1 MRDFEARLDKLLT
14 WINECV
20 PTAGSAPFVSPRIT
34 VKNSPDSGRGLY
46 AVDHIRALEKIVTIP
61 HSLLLNYT
69 TVVAHISK
77 FAPFSLQESYY
88 GKVNVPSTPLDP
100 VTEIYK
106 TFSLDTLLRL
116 LSFQLLGLYLV
127 LEKRR
132 GENSFW
138 KPFLDMLPELDE
150 LSLAPIVWTILKHSE
165 AEHLT
170 RMLPRSTRKHTND
183 VVSRFENDYNRV
195 SDFLGSA
202 THISKEDFLWA
213 WMCINSRCLYME
225 MPQKSDASDNFTL
238 APYVDFLNHLGNDE
252 CGIKIDAHGFHVL
265 TSTPYKPDSE
275 LYFSYGP
282 HSNEFLLCEY
292 GFTLAYNKWNYVDI
306 SDLIMPLLRPQQ
318 VAFLKESG
326 YYGDY
331 TVNEQGASFRTEVA
345 LATLQENE
353 PSASRKLKAFVDGV
367 IDGSVYQSKSW
378 RLLGQIMKKLIGDS
392 DKKLA
397 SEFLSPEGRAIAT
410 LYKDTKMIA
419 KKTLEGLQ

>member
-46 AVDHIRALEKIVTIP
+46 AVDHIRASEKIVTIP

-116 LSFQLLGLYLV
+116 SSFQLLGLYLV

-150 LSLAPIVWTILKHSE
+150 LSSAPIVWTILKHSE

-238 APYVDFLNHLGNDE
+238 APYVDFLNHSGNDE

-397 SEFLSPEGRAIAT
+397 SEFSSPEGRAIAT

>member
-1 MRDFEARLDKLLT
+1 MRDFEARLNKLLT

-46 AVDHIRALEKIVTIP
+46 AVDHIRASEKIVTIP

-77 FAPFSLQESYY
+77 FAPFSLQEPYY
-88 GKVNVPSTPLDP
+88 GKVNVPSTPIDP

-106 TFSLDTLLRL
+106 TFSLDILLRL
-116 LSFQLLGLYLV
+116 SSFQLLGLYLV

-150 LSLAPIVWTILKHSE
+150 LSSAPIVWTILKHSE

-238 APYVDFLNHLGNDE
+238 APYVDFLNHSGNDE

-318 VAFLKESG
+318 AAFLKESG

-331 TVNEQGASFRTEVA
+331 TVNKQGASFRTEVA

-367 IDGSVYQSKSW
+367 IDGLVYQSKSW

-397 SEFLSPEGRAIAT
+397 SEFSSPEGRALAT

-419 KKTLEGLQ
+419 EKTLKGLQ

>member
-1 MRDFEARLDKLLT
+1 
-14 WINECV
+14 
-20 PTAGSAPFVSPRIT
+20 
-34 VKNSPDSGRGLY
+34 
-46 AVDHIRALEKIVTIP
+46 
-61 HSLLLNYT
+61 
-69 TVVAHISK
+69 
-77 FAPFSLQESYY
+77 
-88 GKVNVPSTPLDP
+88 
-100 VTEIYK
+100 
-106 TFSLDTLLRL
+106 
-116 LSFQLLGLYLV
+116 
-127 LEKRR
+127 
-132 GENSFW
+132 
-138 KPFLDMLPELDE
+138 
-150 LSLAPIVWTILKHSE
+150 
-165 AEHLT
+165 
-170 RMLPRSTRKHTND
+170 
-183 VVSRFENDYNRV
+183 
-195 SDFLGSA
+195 
-202 THISKEDFLWA
+202 
-213 WMCINSRCLYME
+213 

-367 IDGSVYQSKSW
+367 IDGLVYQSKSW

-397 SEFLSPEGRAIAT
+397 SEFLNPEGRAIAT

-419 KKTLEGLQ
+419 EKTLKGLQ

>member
-1 MRDFEARLDKLLT
+1 MRDFETRLNKLLT

-20 PTAGSAPFVSPRIT
+20 PTAGSAPFVSSRIT

-46 AVDHIRALEKIVTIP
+46 AVDHIRASEKIVTIP

-77 FAPFSLQESYY
+77 FAPFSLQEPYY
-88 GKVNVPSTPLDP
+88 GKVNVPSTPIDP

-116 LSFQLLGLYLV
+116 SSFQLLGLYLV

-150 LSLAPIVWTILKHSE
+150 LSSAPIVWTILKHSE

-238 APYVDFLNHLGNDE
+238 APYVDFLNHSGNDE

-367 IDGSVYQSKSW
+367 IDGLVYQSKSW

-397 SEFLSPEGRAIAT
+397 SEFSNPEGRAIAT

-419 KKTLEGLQ
+419 EKTLKGLQ

>member
-1 MRDFEARLDKLLT
+1 MRDFEARLNKLLT

-20 PTAGSAPFVSPRIT
+20 PTAGSAPFVSSRIT

-46 AVDHIRALEKIVTIP
+46 AVDHIRASEKIVTIP

-69 TVVAHISK
+69 TVMAHISK
-77 FAPFSLQESYY
+77 FAPFSLQEPYY
-88 GKVNVPSTPLDP
+88 GKVNVPSTPIDP

-116 LSFQLLGLYLV
+116 SSFQLLGLYLV

-150 LSLAPIVWTILKHSE
+150 LSSAPIVWTILKHSE

-238 APYVDFLNHLGNDE
+238 APYVDFLNHSGNDE

-367 IDGSVYQSKSW
+367 IDGLVYQSKSW

-397 SEFLSPEGRAIAT
+397 SEFSSPEGRALAT

-419 KKTLEGLQ
+419 EKTLKGLQ